1 LANLLWGTPAAQSE
15 VIATAA
21 LDGDTDGTLTV
32 GSEVDNS
39 TGTLYT
45 HGVVEVELGSI
56 NPTGTPYVE
65 VYTFY
70 AIDGANYEENSVS
83 LSHRNVTNVPIT
95 TGSSTKNSA
104 SLPFPILPYK
114 LKVAV
119 RNKTGQTLATG
130 GNSVKLSRFN
140 LVSS

>member
-1 LANLLWGTPAAQSE
+1 
-15 VIATAA
+15 
-21 LDGDTDGTLTV
+21 V

-39 TGTLYT
+39 SGTLYT
-45 HGVVEVELGSI
+45 HGVVEIELGSI

-70 AIDGANYEENSVS
+70 AVDGTNYEENSTS

-95 TGSSTKNSA
+95 TGSSAKNSA

-114 LKVAV
+114 FKVAV

>member
-1 LANLLWGTPAAQSE
+1 MVDLLWGAPTAQTE

-32 GSEVDNS
+32 GSEVDN
-39 TGTLYT
+39 TGAPRYT
-45 HGVVEVELGSI
+45 HGVVELELGSI

-65 VYTFY
+65 VYAFY
-70 AIDGANYEENSVS
+70 APDGTNYEDNSAS
-83 LSHRNVTNVPIT
+83 LSHALVTVLPVT
-95 TGSSTKNSA
+95 TGSSAKAVS
-104 SLPFPILPYK
+104 SRSFPLMPYK
-114 LKVAV
+114 FKIAV

-130 GNSVKLSRFN
+130 GNSVKLSRLN

>member
-1 LANLLWGTPAAQSE
+1 MANLLWGTPTAQTE

-32 GSEVDNS
+32 GSEVDNGA
-39 TGTLYT
+39 GTLYT

-65 VYTFY
+65 VYAFY
-70 AIDGANYEENSVS
+70 ALDGTNYEDNSAS
-83 LSHRNVTNVPIT
+83 LSHALVAALPVT
-95 TGSSTKNSA
+95 TGSSAKAVS
-104 SLPFPILPYK
+104 SRPFPLMPYK
-114 LKVAV
+114 LKIAA

-130 GNSVKLSRFN
+130 GNSVKLSRLN

>member
-39 TGTLYT
+39 TSTLYT
-45 HGVVEVELGSI
+45 HGVVEIELGSI
-56 NPTGTPYVE
+56 TPTGTPYVE
-65 VYTFY
+65 VYAFY
-70 AIDGANYEENSVS
+70 APDGTNYEENSAS
-83 LSHRNVTNVPIT
+83 LSHALVAVLPVT
-95 TGSSTKNSA
+95 TGAGAKAVSSR
-104 SLPFPILPYK
+104 PFPIMPYK

-119 RNKTGQTLATG
+119 RNQTGQTLATG
-130 GNSVKLSRFN
+130 GNSVKLSRLY
-140 LVSS
+140 LVAS

>member
-21 LDGDTDGTLTV
+21 LDGDTNGTLTV

-39 TGTLYT
+39 TSTLYT
-45 HGVVEVELGSI
+45 HGVVEIELGSI

-65 VYTFY
+65 VYVFY
-70 AIDGANYEENSVS
+70 APDGTHYEDNSS
-83 LSHRNVTNVPIT
+83 
-95 TGSSTKNSA
+95 
-104 SLPFPILPYK
+104 PFAIMPYK

-119 RNKTGQTLATG
+119 RNQTGQTLATG
-130 GNSVKLSRFN
+130 GNSVKLSRLY
-140 LVSS
+140 LVAS